1 MNISRNEII
10 MHIQEKSSK
19 HHHGLEHTTLAPN
32 LMNYSLL
39 IVKYIINLKD
49 ENINIKLKRERVK
62 NCSRVVASSSLVT
75 PKICAGLLFVLLSS
89 FKL

>member
-1 MNISRNEII
+1 MNISRNEFI

-32 LMNYSLL
+32 QMNYSLL

-49 ENINIKLKRERVK
+49 ESINIKLKRERVK
-62 NCSRVVASSSLVT
+62 NCSRVIASSSLVT
-75 PKICAGLLFVLLSS
+75 DVNVKYVHKIP
-89 FKL
+89 